1 MPTTAI
7 AHEDGRE
14 FCYVAHDDGLERRE
28 VKLGGGTPDF
38 LEISEGLRKASRSCS
53 TRYPGRCQ
61 DITDETLLISEA
73 KLADG
78 ETVEELAEV
87 PAREV
92 NPKSRLRQADALQ

>member
-1 MPTTAI
+1 MLNPVS
-7 AHEDGRE
+7 RE
-14 FCYVAHDDGLERRE
+14 MR
-28 VKLGGGTPDF
+28 
-38 LEISEGLRKASRSCS
+38 
-53 TRYPGRCQ
+53 Q